1 MVDLG
6 HANREEYVLPARFNE
21 EGARWRS
28 HQHLRAEQVQHRR
41 RQHDGEVVGRT

>member
-6 HANREEYVLPARFNE
+6 YANREEYVLPAGLNE

-28 HQHLRAEQVQHRR
+28 HQYL
-41 RQHDGEVVGRT
+41 